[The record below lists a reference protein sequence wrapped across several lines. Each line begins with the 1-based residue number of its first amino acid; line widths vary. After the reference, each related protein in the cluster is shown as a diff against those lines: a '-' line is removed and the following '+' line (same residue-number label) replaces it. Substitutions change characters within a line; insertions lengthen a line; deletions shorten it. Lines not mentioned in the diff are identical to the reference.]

1 MSIGHYPLQKN
12 CVNNLKV
19 KSQQMLRP
27 LDNLNNIDL
36 QISKFTFLH
45 LTNTL
50 PFGNLSFSNRTNTLI
65 ADANIDYLLETK
77 IFLIQ

>member
-1 MSIGHYPLQKN
+1 MSICHYALQKN

-19 KSQQMLRP
+19 KSQQVLRP

-36 QISKFTFLH
+36 KISKFTFLD